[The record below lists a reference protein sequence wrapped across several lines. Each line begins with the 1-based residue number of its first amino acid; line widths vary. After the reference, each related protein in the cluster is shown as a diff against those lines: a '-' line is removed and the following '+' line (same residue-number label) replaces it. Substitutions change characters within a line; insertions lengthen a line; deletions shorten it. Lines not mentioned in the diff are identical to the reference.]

1 MMNELQG
8 LEDMTGAICHLFPK
22 YGAIFARLRVTET
35 IAILQ
40 LMTNFDKDINGHA
53 IVKIVLITKL
63 QMYVLAL
70 KHYKISLV
78 LLILII

>member
-1 MMNELQG
+1 MIMMNELG
-8 LEDMTGAICHLFPK
+8 LEDMTGAICHLFLK
-22 YGAIFARLRVTET
+22 YDAIFARVTET

-40 LMTNFDKDINGHA
+40 LLMTNFDKGINGHA

-63 QMYVLAL
+63 QMYVLAQ
-70 KHYKISLV
+70 KHYKVSLL